1 MTSKLNMPLILT
13 FILIAIFFAAAVSTS
28 SDTYWHMAVGRE
40 VAQTKH
46 IPTQDNFVYGS
57 NPTNYPSTEWL
68 AGLIFYWV
76 SQTFGIYGMPILR
89 TTLGLIVIILFYK
102 TLALITKNVWLIC
115 TSCLVVGYVLG
126 YRLFDRPESFSFVFM
141 ALINFFFLQ
150 YFLKNKISNYIFLLP
165 VIFLAWINI
174 HAYFVLSIPF
184 LFLFLIIAAV
194 RKDKKSMVSILAVT
208 ILVFLSLF
216 TGYKTI
222 LDFASSSSKVYAV
235 HIGEFDT
242 LWQRLMITEG
252 FDLFHQISLDIYI
265 YFLIFLFL
273 IAGIFPFI
281 LKWKKNLLNIIAGL
295 FYLAYLLTP
304 VKIIR
309 LLSPA
314 VLIGF
319 PYTLNLINP
328 YIKKYQ
334 NITLYIYKF
343 VFAVFFV
350 ILTISIFNKDILGM
364 RLFHNI
370 VYQYDGSSG
379 PGKPFRVTNH
389 SWTQIFPKGAEIII
403 NDYLN
408 SKRIFTVNYWGNYFI
423 WTVPKAKV
431 FSDSMIAYK
440 TPADWDAEDS
450 LIYGTGDWQKN
461 LEKYN
466 IDTVVNNQP
475 NVFIQNATPVYKLNN
490 WKLVYVNDSFAVYAR
505 NDVIKE
511 EPVNLSNIHLNLSD
525 FQKFNPEDEKP
536 AIEQLENLKKFE
548 NKNAFAREQLVFY
561 YLQKDI
567 QKAQQLAIESRGLIP
582 NNPYFSLYLAQ
593 IAADNKQCSQA
604 KEYAKEAKDKS
615 FGNFSI
621 EIPLQKLYQQ
631 CPM

>member
-1 MTSKLNMPLILT
+1 MATKLNFLTIFTFVILG
-13 FILIAIFFAAAVSTS
+13 FYFFWAPPTS
-28 SDTYWHMAVGRE
+28 SDTYWHLSVGRE
-40 VAQTKH
+40 VAKTKK

-57 NPTNYPSTEWL
+57 DPTYYPSVEWL
-68 AGLIFYWV
+68 AGLIFYLF
-76 SQTFGIYGMPILR
+76 SQTFGNYGMPVLR
-89 TTLGLIVIILFYK
+89 TALGLLTMILFYK
-102 TLALITKNVWLIC
+102 TLKLITENKWLIS
-115 TSCLVVGYVLG
+115 TSCLIVGYVLS
-126 YRLFDRPESFSFVFM
+126 YRLFDRPESFSFAFM
-141 ALINFFFLQ
+141 ALINFFLLQ
-150 YFLKNKISNYIFLLP
+150 YFLKNKISSYIFLLP

-174 HAYFVLSIPF
+174 HAYFILSVPF
-184 LFLFLIIAAV
+184 LFLLLAIATAK
-194 RKDKKSMVSILAVT
+194 RDKKGLISILVAT
-208 ILVFLSLF
+208 ILVFLTFL
-216 TGYKTI
+216 TKYKAI
-222 LDFASSSSKVYAV
+222 LDVFIGTSKIYQV

-242 LWQRLMITEG
+242 LWQRLIITEG
-252 FDLFHQISLDIYI
+252 FDLFHQISLDIYV
-265 YFLIFLFL
+265 YFLIFIFF

-281 LKWKKNLLNIIAGL
+281 IKWKKNLLNIIVGL

-334 NITLYIYKF
+334 NTTLYIFKF
-343 VFAVFFV
+343 IFAVFFV

-370 VYQYDGSSG
+370 VYQYDNSQG

-389 SWTQIFPKGAEIII
+389 SWTQIFPKGAENVI
-403 NDYLN
+403 NNYLD

-423 WTVPKAKV
+423 WTSPQAKV

-440 TPADWDAEDS
+440 TPDDWDAENS
-450 LIYGTGDWQKN
+450 LIYGTDDWQKN

-466 IDTVVNNQP
+466 IDTVINNQP
-475 NVFIQNATPVYKLNN
+475 NVFIQNATPVYKLDN
-490 WKLVYVNDSFAVYAR
+490 WRLVYVNDTFAVYAR

-511 EPVNLSNIHLNLSD
+511 EPVNLSNIHLDLPD
-525 FQKFNPEDEKP
+525 FQKFNPEDEKS

-548 NKNAFAREQLVFY
+548 NKNAFAREQLIFY

-567 QKAQQLAIESRGLIP
+567 QKAQAMAIESRSLIP
-582 NNPYFSLYLAQ
+582 NNPHFSLYLAQ
-593 IAADNKQCSQA
+593 IAVDNKQCSQA

-621 EIPLQKLYQQ
+621 EIQLQKVNQQ